1 MCKILIWNT
10 AAYMRL
16 SKEDNENMISN
27 SISNQRVLINE
38 YIAKHQDLNLIDY
51 YIDDGYSGTSFNR
64 PAFKRLLEDILG
76 KKVNAII
83 VKDLSRFGRNHIE
96 VDNYIENIFPML
108 NVRFISIVDG
118 FDSFKNLDGVDD
130 FIVLIKNLMNDAYAK
145 DISKKV
151 KTALITKKKNGE
163 FVGSYAPYGY
173 YKSKLDRHKFI
184 IDEEASEFVKLIF
197 QKTIDGL
204 SKKEIAN
211 ILNEMQIE
219 TPIEHI
225 KNKKENKYWNSNII
239 YAILKNRV
247 YTGDLIQQKRERLS
261 YKNHKLMMNKEE
273 DFIITKNH
281 HQAIIDIEQF
291 NTVQD
296 IIKHSTKINSNSK
309 YDIFSGYLKCSEC
322 NSNLTVKKSKNY
334 MYYTCSSHVR
344 KRGCNNKHT
353 IRKDILEEKV
363 IIEINNRQDKKI
375 DKLNRKYIFDLINMI
390 YLNQDGSIKIEF
402 KRK

>member
-1 MCKILIWNT
+1 MKYNIR
-10 AAYMRL
+10 AYIRI
-16 SKEDNENMISN
+16 SNEEKDKLESN
-27 SISNQRVLINE
+27 SINNQRVLINE
-38 YIAKHQDLNLIDY
+38 YIAKHQDLNLLDY

-64 PAFKRLLEDILG
+64 PAFKRLLEDIRD
-76 KKVNAII
+76 KKVNVII

-108 NVRFISIVDG
+108 NVRFISIVDE
-118 FDSFKNLDGVDD
+118 FDSYENSDGVYDL
-130 FIVLIKNLMNDAYAK
+130 IVPIKNLINDAYAK

-173 YKSKLDRHKFI
+173 YKSKLDKHKFI
-184 IDEEASEFVKLIF
+184 IDDDASKIVKLIF
-197 QKTIDGL
+197 EKTINGL

>member
-1 MCKILIWNT
+1 MIWNM

-16 SKEDNENMISN
+16 SKEDNENMLSN

-38 YIAKHQDLNLIDY
+38 YIAKYQDLNLIDY

-64 PAFKRLLEDILG
+64 PAFKRLLEYILG

-130 FIVLIKNLMNDAYAK
+130 FIVPIKNLMNDAYAK

-184 IDEEASEFVKLIF
+184 IDEEASEIVKLIF

-211 ILNEMQIE
+211 ILNEMKIE
-219 TPIEHI
+219 TPMEHI
-225 KNKKENKYWNSNII
+225 KNRNENKRWNSDMI
-239 YAILKNRV
+239 YRILKNKT
-247 YTGDLIQQKRERLS
+247 YTGTLIQQKRKRLS
-261 YKNHKLMMNKEE
+261 YKNHKMVQTENEE
-273 DFIITKNH
+273 LIITESH
-281 HQAIIDIEQF
+281 HKAIIDREQF
-291 NTVQD
+291 EKVQG
-296 IIKHSTKINSNSK
+296 IIKHSIKTNSNDE
-309 YDIFSGYLKCSEC
+309 YDIFSGYLKCTEC
-322 NSNLTVKKSKNY
+322 ESNLTIKKSKEY
-334 MYYTCSSHVR
+334 IYYACSSYVR
-344 KRGCNNKHT
+344 KRGCDNKHT
-353 IRKDILEEKV
+353 IRKDILEGKV
-363 IIEINNRQDKKI
+363 IIEINNRQAKKI
-375 DKLNRKYIFDLINMI
+375 DKLNRKYIYDLINMI
-390 YLNQDGSIKIEF
+390 YLNKDGLIDIKYKLKEI
-402 KRK
+402 

>member
-1 MCKILIWNT
+1 MKYNIG
-10 AAYMRL
+10 AYIRI
-16 SKEDNENMISN
+16 SNEEKDKLESN
-27 SISNQRVLINE
+27 SINNQRVLINE
-38 YIAKHQDLNLIDY
+38 YIAKHQDLNLLDY

-64 PAFKRLLEDILG
+64 PAFKRLLEDIRD

-96 VDNYIENIFPML
+96 VDNYIENIFPVL
-108 NVRFISIVDG
+108 NVRFISIIDG
-118 FDSFKNLDGVDD
+118 FDSYENSDGVDD
-130 FIVLIKNLMNDAYAK
+130 LIVPIKNLINDAYAK

-173 YKSKLDRHKFI
+173 YKSKLDKHKFI
-184 IDEEASEFVKLIF
+184 IDDDASKIVKLIF
-197 QKTIDGL
+197 EKTINGL